1 MSFGNSFGD
10 YKIVNVLLYRV
21 PDILNSYGYFF
32 LVISIEKVMTILV
45 WRHIIFFF
53 YIITGPFFFYF
64 RIQYILISNFLHKN

>member
-32 LVISIEKVMTILV
+32 LD
-45 WRHIIFFF
+45 FF
-53 YIITGPFFFYF
+53 
-64 RIQYILISNFLHKN
+64 ILIL